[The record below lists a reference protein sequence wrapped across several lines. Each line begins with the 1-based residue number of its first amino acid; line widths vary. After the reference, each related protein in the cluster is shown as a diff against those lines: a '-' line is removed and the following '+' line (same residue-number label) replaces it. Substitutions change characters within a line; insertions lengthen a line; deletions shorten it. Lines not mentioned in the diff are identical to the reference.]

1 MIYLNQLTTP
11 ILESI
16 PITAII
22 DTALCVGAGGA
33 SASVTDKAI
42 VRNAQGQLIIPGSHL
57 KGRLRHEC
65 EKLARSL
72 GWWIAESPS
81 AEKLCPREAEIPE
94 RFRDRY
100 TVPGYPG
107 YHCWISQWFGD
118 PILPARIA
126 VNDLTCDYA
135 QADLA
140 PVIRPGV
147 ALNRRRQT
155 AEDQRLFFRETSPAN
170 AQLAFAGSIDLY
182 TTGATDAELQA
193 MKLILLAGLRHIAA
207 LGGSKSAGMGW
218 LTWQLPDFSPPPA
231 LAENTWNRLLGTF
244 GGAQL

>member
-1 MIYLNQLTTP
+1 MISLNQLTTP

-16 PITAII
+16 PLTAII

-33 SASVTDKAI
+33 SGTVADKSI
-42 VRNAQGQLIIPGSHL
+42 VRNARGQLIIPGSHL

-65 EKLARSL
+65 EKIARSL

-81 AEKLCPREAEIPE
+81 AERLCPSEQNIPE

-100 TVPGYPG
+100 TVAGYPG

-118 PILPARIA
+118 PILPSRIA

-135 QADLA
+135 KDDLA
-140 PVIRPGV
+140 QVIRPGV

-155 AEDQRLFFRETSPAN
+155 AEDQRLFFRETSPPN
-170 AQLAFAGSIDLY
+170 TQLAFSGSIDIY
-182 TTGATDAELQA
+182 TTGIADDDLQA
-193 MKLILLAGLRHIAA
+193 IRLIIMAGLRHTYA

-218 LTWQLPDFSPPPA
+218 LTWQLPSITLGD
-231 LAENTWNRLLGTF
+231 NTLNRLRGT
-244 GGAQL
+244 AA

>member
-1 MIYLNQLTTP
+1 MIQLNQLTEP

-22 DTALCVGAGGA
+22 DTALCIGAGGA
-33 SASVTDKAI
+33 SASVADKSI

-81 AEKLCPREAEIPE
+81 TERLCPVEQNIPE
-94 RFRDRY
+94 ALRDRY
-100 TVPGYPG
+100 KVSGYPG
-107 YHCWISQWFGD
+107 FHCWISQWFGD
-118 PILPARIA
+118 PILPSRIA
-126 VNDLTCDYA
+126 VNDLTCQYEKY
-135 QADLA
+135 DLEQ
-140 PVIRPGV
+140 VIRPGV

-170 AQLAFAGSIDLY
+170 TQLPFSGSIDLY
-182 TTGATDAELQA
+182 TTGISPEDLQGI
-193 MKLILLAGLRHIAA
+193 KLIIHAGLRHTYA
-207 LGGSKSAGMGW
+207 LGGSKSAGLGW
-218 LTWQLPDFSPPPA
+218 LTWQLPD
-231 LAENTWNRLLGTF
+231 LTIGDNTLNNLRGPQT
-244 GGAQL
+244 